1 MLVLHGSWLPERTRF
16 YLWAERTEEEERRRG
31 RKPAVPP
38 HPFAAPAEALI
49 AACRALAFD
58 LNALEP
64 PANLEAWLP
73 VANGRPQPSP
83 DLLRI
88 NPDLAPEG
96 RPVELVRFLLP
107 AQGLTPL
114 TALDAL
120 LALPGPAETAEA
132 GAVVGGDLRFWGA
145 AAKLAVALLAGQRYL
160 PGMVPLEPATRYR
173 AVWQPLLDE
182 PPEAGQVAALAAAL
196 PPACRAL
203 RLPGQRGGPET
214 APGPHALLTSFLET
228 VVDRAVRAW
237 LPAAGRSKAG
247 RPAASATMGQ
257 AWLAALHAD
266 DPTFSGTP
274 AALAQLHR
282 AWRGWLEQLRI
293 AAGQGFRISFRL
305 ESPEA
310 PVAPTQRAWGLRY
323 FLQATDDLS
332 LLVPAEEVWKAR
344 GSALNYLN
352 RRFEGPQER
361 LLAGLGLAAR
371 LCPPVEA
378 SLRLKQPEVARLTTD
393 EAYQFLREVAPLLE
407 SSGFGVLVPPWWSKR
422 GAASFSGRLKLKP
435 KSAPQSA
442 APGKLTFDTLVDF
455 DWQLALGGE
464 AISPEEFRRL
474 ADLKTPLVQ
483 MRGEWVVLD
492 PDAVDK
498 AIKFWEDRRNRGE
511 ATLLEA
517 LRLALDGVGPEGLP
531 VAGVEAAGWLEPLL
545 ADLSAGEGLPA
556 APSPPGFHGQLRPYQ
571 GRGVAWLWFLRR
583 FGLGA
588 CLADDMGLGKT
599 PQTIAWLLHARQQGA
614 ADGPTL
620 VICPTSVVGN
630 WQREVQRFAPE
641 LRVLLHHGVSRL
653 ANDAFVRAVGEH
665 DLVISSF
672 GLLRRDAETFNKVQ
686 WSAVVVDEAQNIKN
700 PETRQAQ
707 LARKLPADYR
717 IALTGTPV
725 ENRLSDLWS
734 IMQFLNPGYL
744 GSQRA
749 FRQEFVIP
757 VERYSDADAA
767 GRLRRLVQP
776 FVLRRLKTDPAIIS
790 DLPEKNE
797 MKVYCPLTP
806 EQATL
811 YEAVVSDTLQK
822 IESADGIE
830 RRGLVLAMLMKL
842 KQVCNHPA
850 QFLGDGSALAGRSGK
865 LARLAEMLEEVQ
877 SAGDRAL
884 VFTQFYEMGELLR
897 KHLSE
902 SLGGGVLFLHGGTPQ
917 KQRERMIAS
926 FQAEADG
933 PGIFILSLKA
943 GGTGLNLT
951 RANHVFH
958 FDRWWNPAVE
968 NQATDR
974 AFRIGQRRDVQ
985 VHKFVCLGT
994 LEERIDDLIESKRAL
1009 AENVLGT
1016 GEAWL
1021 TELST
1026 DQLRDLLVL
1035 RREAVVEG

>member
-1 MLVLHGSWLPERTRF
+1 MRL
-16 YLWAERTEEEERRRG
+16 
-31 RKPAVPP
+31 
-38 HPFAAPAEALI
+38 
-49 AACRALAFD
+49 
-58 LNALEP
+58 
-64 PANLEAWLP
+64 
-73 VANGRPQPSP
+73 
-83 DLLRI
+83 
-88 NPDLAPEG
+88 NPDLAAEAQPG
-96 RPVELVRFLLP
+96 ELARFALP

-114 TALDAL
+114 AALDAL
-120 LALPGPAETAEA
+120 LGLPRPADAAESGIIL
-132 GAVVGGDLRFWGA
+132 GADLLFWSA

-160 PGMVPLEPATRYR
+160 PGMLPLEPATRYR
-173 AVWQPLLDE
+173 AVWQPVLDE
-182 PPEAGQVAALAAAL
+182 PPEAGQVAALVASM
-196 PPACRAL
+196 PPICRAL
-203 RLPGQRGGPET
+203 VQSGPRGGPES
-214 APGPHALLTSFLET
+214 APGPRTVLTSFLET
-228 VVDRAVRAW
+228 IVDRAVRAW
-237 LPAAGRSKAG
+237 LPAASRKTTTAPRSLPVG
-247 RPAASATMGQ
+247 E
-257 AWLAALHAD
+257 AWVAALHAD
-266 DPTFSGTP
+266 DPTFSGSQ
-274 AALAQLHR
+274 AGLAQLHQ
-282 AWRGWLEQLRI
+282 AWRAWLEQLHL
-293 AAGQGFRISFRL
+293 AVGQGFRISFRL
-305 ESPEA
+305 EPPEA
-310 PVAPTQRAWGLRY
+310 QVAPTQRAWGLRY

-332 LLVPAEEVWKAR
+332 LLIPAEEAWKAR
-344 GSALNYLN
+344 GSALQYLN
-352 RRFEGPQER
+352 RRFEQPQER

-371 LCPPVEA
+371 LFPPVEA

-393 EAYQFLREVAPLLE
+393 EAYSFLRETAPVLE
-407 SSGFGVLVPPWWSKR
+407 SAGFGVLVPPWWQKR
-422 GAASFSGRLKLKP
+422 GAANFSGRLKLKP
-435 KSAPQSA
+435 KSAPKSA

-455 DWQLALGGE
+455 DWQLALAGE
-464 AISPEEFRRL
+464 AITPEEFRRL

-483 MRGEWVVLD
+483 IRGEWVVLD
-492 PDAVDK
+492 PDAADR

-511 ATLLEA
+511 VTLLEA
-517 LRLALDGVGPEGLP
+517 LRLALDGAGPGGMALDG
-531 VAGVEAAGWLEPLL
+531 VDAGDWLESLL
-545 ADLSAGEGLPA
+545 ADLAAGEKLPA
-556 APSPPGFHGQLRPYQ
+556 LPPPGGFHGSLRPYQ
-571 GRGVAWLWFLRR
+571 GRGVAWLAFLRR

-599 PQTIAWLLHARQQGA
+599 VQTAALLLHVREQGA
-614 ADGPTL
+614 VSGPAL

-630 WQREVQRFAPE
+630 WQREMGRFAPE
-641 LRVLLHHGVSRL
+641 LKVLLHHGSDRL
-653 ANDAFVRAVGEH
+653 TDEAFVQAAGAH
-665 DLVISSF
+665 DLVVSSF
-672 GLLRRDAETFNKVQ
+672 GLLRRDADTLGKIR
-686 WSAVVVDEAQNIKN
+686 WSAVIVDEAQNIKN

-707 LARKLPADYR
+707 IARKLPADYR

-749 FRQEFVIP
+749 FRQEFVVP
-757 VERYSDADAA
+757 VERYGDADAA
-767 GRLRRLVQP
+767 ARLRRLVQP
-776 FVLRRLKTDPAIIS
+776 FVLRRLKTDPTIIS

-811 YEAVVSDTLQK
+811 YEAVVKDTLEK
-822 IESADGIE
+822 VESSEGIE

-850 QFLGDGSALAGRSGK
+850 HFLGDGSALAGRSGK

-877 SAGDRAL
+877 SIGDRAL
-884 VFTQFYEMGELLR
+884 VFTQFYEMGEMLR
-897 KHLSE
+897 KYLGE
-902 SLGGGVLFLHGGTPQ
+902 TLGGGVQFLHGGTPQ
-917 KQRERMIAS
+917 KQRERMVAR
-926 FQAEADG
+926 FQEEDDA

-1026 DQLRDLLVL
+1026 DQLRDLLAL
-1035 RREAVVEG
+1035 RRDAVAE